1 VIPARWRSRVPVV
14 LQASRAECGVA
25 CLAMILD
32 YHGSPWPMQR
42 LQQLCAVG
50 RDGVSAAGIVRA
62 ATRVG
67 LVAKGYAASAAAVD
81 RVALPAIAHWEGNH
95 FVVLDRVSPRRVHLV
110 DPRLGRRRLP
120 RAEFDA
126 GVGKVVLAVQPGEE
140 FVAVES
146 RPEPFW
152 RRYLRSLLG
161 VPGTRRLLA
170 QVLLATVVAQLLVV
184 AMPLTTKI
192 VVDDAASVRT
202 SSLVALLGAGLVV
215 ATVAQLVTGLLR
227 SALLIRLQGRLD
239 THALV
244 GFAAHLL
251 RLPLRYFEQRSTGDI
266 VTRFTTIALL
276 RDLMTGQTLGSLLDA
291 VLVLGYLGVLLVI
304 DPAIGLAV
312 FAVVVAV
319 ILLLWSTT
327 GLVRERMALDLST
340 QSEAQGYL
348 VEVLEG
354 IPTLKASAA
363 EDRALN
369 RLAELLFTWITV
381 TLRRGYLAAVIDA
394 VTTALRFLT
403 PLLVLWLCVTRVLA
417 GTLTPGT
424 MLAVT
429 WLAAAIVTPLAS
441 VATNA
446 QRLQLAGAQLHRL
459 ADVLDNAPEPSI
471 PEPTAPVRL
480 RGRIELRDVA
490 FRYDPYSPPVLH
502 GVSARIEPGQRVAI
516 VGSTGSGKTTL
527 GMLLLGLYS
536 PTSGEISFDGHAA
549 ADIVPRELRAQFGV
563 VLQEPFVFSGTISDN
578 IALHDQSLSQRDIAD
593 AARLA
598 CLHEDIAATPN
609 AYATHLAQRGVG
621 LSGGQRQRLAI
632 ARALARRPSVLLLD
646 EATSHL
652 DAVTESQVHAN
663 LAALRCT
670 QIIIA
675 HRLSTVR
682 DADQILVLH
691 EGRLV
696 ETGTNDQL
704 LAHGGYYAALVRAQT
719 DEPRAVAPDEDAAVA
734 VDDVLRPSPQT
745 SSPSHARRMGN
756 KTREGGDTHGGDHP
770 GTVRGRA

>member
-1 VIPARWRSRVPVV
+1 
-14 LQASRAECGVA
+14 
-25 CLAMILD
+25 
-32 YHGSPWPMQR
+32 
-42 LQQLCAVG
+42 
-50 RDGVSAAGIVRA
+50 
-62 ATRVG
+62 
-67 LVAKGYAASAAAVD
+67 
-81 RVALPAIAHWEGNH
+81 
-95 FVVLDRVSPRRVHLV
+95 
-110 DPRLGRRRLP
+110 
-120 RAEFDA
+120 
-126 GVGKVVLAVQPGEE
+126 
-140 FVAVES
+140 
-146 RPEPFW
+146 
-152 RRYLRSLLG
+152 
-161 VPGTRRLLA
+161 
-170 QVLLATVVAQLLVV
+170 
-184 AMPLTTKI
+184 
-192 VVDDAASVRT
+192 
-202 SSLVALLGAGLVV
+202 
-215 ATVAQLVTGLLR
+215 
-227 SALLIRLQGRLD
+227 
-239 THALV
+239 
-244 GFAAHLL
+244 
-251 RLPLRYFEQRSTGDI
+251 
-266 VTRFTTIALL
+266 
-276 RDLMTGQTLGSLLDA
+276 
-291 VLVLGYLGVLLVI
+291 
-304 DPAIGLAV
+304 
-312 FAVVVAV
+312 
-319 ILLLWSTT
+319 
-327 GLVRERMALDLST
+327 
-340 QSEAQGYL
+340 
-348 VEVLEG
+348 
-354 IPTLKASAA
+354 
-363 EDRALN
+363 
-369 RLAELLFTWITV
+369 
-381 TLRRGYLAAVIDA
+381 
-394 VTTALRFLT
+394 
-403 PLLVLWLCVTRVLA
+403 
-417 GTLTPGT
+417 
-424 MLAVT
+424 
-429 WLAAAIVTPLAS
+429 
-441 VATNA
+441 
-446 QRLQLAGAQLHRL
+446 
-459 ADVLDNAPEPSI
+459 
-471 PEPTAPVRL
+471 
-480 RGRIELRDVA
+480 
-490 FRYDPYSPPVLH
+490 
-502 GVSARIEPGQRVAI
+502 VSARIEPGQRVAI